1 MKLFPRIIIPFL
13 IPYLIISCSKTLDVP
28 LPITSADAKALE
40 LYNQGYNLLIQNEW
54 LEAKNLFEEA
64 LTIDPDLILAN
75 LFISETD
82 PNKRKNY
89 RDHAIA
95 NNNNGS
101 EAEKLR
107 VNIYVADRDGRLK
120 DVVNFSKEL
129 VNKYPNSSEA
139 YTILGNAYTAVQDF
153 DNAIVLYNKALK
165 INSEQFL
172 AWRGLASHQ
181 VNIGGNLL
189 LPKERQTKALALKY
203 T

>member
-1 MKLFPRIIIPFL
+1 M
-13 IPYLIISCSKTLDVP
+13 IISCSKTLDVP
-28 LPITSADAKALE
+28 LPITSTDAKALE

-95 NNNNGS
+95 NKNNGS

-139 YTILGNAYTAVQDF
+139 YTILGNAYTAVQ
-153 DNAIVLYNKALK
+153 AVSYTHLT
-165 INSEQFL
+165 
-172 AWRGLASHQ
+172 
-181 VNIGGNLL
+181 
-189 LPKERQTKALALKY
+189 LPTKA
-203 T
+203 